1 MNSNIS
7 EYSVLVGLDWANRK
21 HDVCL
26 QLPTKSNRSF
36 SVIGSSPEAVDE
48 WIQDLHQRCGGQIAI
63 ALELD
68 KGPIVYALQK
78 YDYVTLF
85 PVHPL
90 MLAKYREMFSPS
102 GAKDDPTDAELAL
115 EMMIQYP
122 EKIKP
127 LTVLSSEIRKLRH
140 LVEQRRVLVNDRRR
154 LTNRLVNALKQYYP
168 QPLEWFSHRDTTMFC
183 ELICRWSSLQQLKRA
198 RQKTVR
204 AFFRSVGG
212 RAVSKIDDHLEAI
225 RAAIPLTSDIGVIDS
240 HQLLA
245 VTLARQIQQL
255 ILAIKVFDREIESL
269 FDTMEDARLFKNLPG
284 AGPCLGPRLLVAFG
298 VDRDR
303 FDHAGQVQSYV
314 GIAPV
319 TERSGQKA
327 WIHWR
332 WQCAKFLRQSFIE
345 WAEKTVKYSYW
356 AGLYYNQQRSKGSSH
371 QAAVR
376 SLAFKWIR
384 ILFRCWKTKTL
395 YDESKYLKAL
405 KDRNSPL
412 LSTKNY

>member
-1 MNSNIS
+1 MNNNIS

-127 LTVLSSEIRKLRH
+127 LTVLSPEIRKLRH

-225 RAAIPLTSDIGVIDS
+225 RTAIPLTSDIGVIDS

-412 LSTKNY
+412 LST

>member
-1 MNSNIS
+1 MTTRIS
-7 EYSVLVGLDWANRK
+7 EYSVLVGLDWANKK

-26 QLPTKSNRSF
+26 QLPQQQERLFN
-36 SVIGSSPEAVDE
+36 VIRSSPEAVDE
-48 WIQDLHQRCGGQIAI
+48 WVRGLHQRYGGQIAI

-68 KGPIVYALQK
+68 KGPIVYILQK

-90 MLAKYREMFSPS
+90 MLAKYRQVFSPS

-115 EMMIQYP
+115 EMMLQYP

-127 LTVLSSEIRKLRH
+127 LTVISPNIRKLRH
-140 LVEQRRVLVNDRRR
+140 LVEQRRVLTNDKRR
-154 LTNRLVNALKQYYP
+154 LTNRLINALKQYYP

-183 ELICRWSSLQQLKRA
+183 DFICRWPDLQKLKRA
-198 RQKTVR
+198 HQKTIR
-204 AFFRSVGG
+204 AFFKSIGG
-212 RAVSKIDDHLEAI
+212 RAVPKIEEHLDAISK
-225 RAAIPLTSDIGVIDS
+225 AIPLTCDIGIIDS
-240 HQLLA
+240 YQLLA

-255 ILAIKVFDREIESL
+255 NLAIKEFDQEIECL
-269 FDTMEDARLFKNLPG
+269 FDSMDDARLFKSLPG
-284 AGPCLGPRLLVAFG
+284 AGACLGPRLLVAFG
-298 VDRDR
+298 ENRDR
-303 FDHAGQVQSYV
+303 FTHAGQVQSYV

-332 WQCAKFLRQSFIE
+332 WQCAKFLRQSFTE
-345 WAEKTVKYSYW
+345 WSEQTVKYSYW
-356 AGLYYNQQRSKGSSH
+356 AGLYYDQQRAKGNSH

-384 ILFRCWKTKTL
+384 ILFRCWKSKTL
-395 YDESKYLKAL
+395 YDEAKYLKAL
-405 KDRNSPL
+405 KSRNSPL
-412 LSTKNY
+412 LSV